1 MNQHVI
7 PAAHTILDAVALGEA
22 INAHYGLGTPF
33 VCELLHRGMN
43 DFYLVRAAGKKYV
56 AQVWRPGTTPVDKV
70 DYQMDF
76 MLHLDAGGI
85 PLPVPQ
91 RGADGSGHLIVAGPE
106 GERPVALFRFVEG
119 KAFSSDPTA
128 SVSRKMGVIFGQIHK
143 LSEGWDRTKEAR
155 LIDREKGIASSFP
168 YLEKLAAHRP
178 DDLAYYREVAD
189 AVTAGYRT
197 VRTAGNVPSG
207 AIHGDF
213 HIHNAFVRA
222 NDDVTIMDF
231 DACGLDYFAQEL
243 MSYRW
248 SIEKN
253 DLPMSLW
260 EVFLEGYETVRPL
273 SDLERSHIP
282 LFLVGKEFQYLCGF
296 SRAVNA
302 IGHVAFHF
310 PGFDW
315 FAESVRRHV
324 DDAKLL

>member
-1 MNQHVI
+1 MNQHIVS
-7 PAAHTILDAVALGEA
+7 AAHTILDAVALGEA
-22 INAHYGLGTPF
+22 INVYYGLGQPSN
-33 VCELLHRGMN
+33 CELLHRGMN
-43 DFYLVRAAGKKYV
+43 DFYLVRAAGAKYV
-56 AQVWRPGTTPVDKV
+56 AQVWRPNLTPVNKV

-76 MLHLDAGGI
+76 MLHLDAGGV

-91 RGADGSGHLIVAGPE
+91 RGTDGSGHIIVAGPE
-106 GERPVALFRFVEG
+106 GDRPVALFRFVEG
-119 KAFSSDPTA
+119 RAFSSDPTE
-128 SVSRKMGVIFGQIHK
+128 SVSRKMGVIFGQIHT
-143 LSEGWDRTKEAR
+143 LSAAWSKTKKGR
-155 LIDREKGIASSFP
+155 LIDREAGVVSSFP

-178 DDLAYYREVAD
+178 DDIAYYREVAD
-189 AVTAGYRT
+189 AVAAGYRAT
-197 VRTAGNVPSG
+197 KEADEVPSG

-213 HIHNAFVRA
+213 HIHNAFVRTG
-222 NDDVTIMDF
+222 DDVTIMDF
-231 DACGLDYFAQEL
+231 DACGLDYFVQEL

-253 DLPMSLW
+253 DLPMKLW
-260 EVFLEGYETVRPL
+260 DIFLEGYETVRPL
-273 SDLERSHIP
+273 SDVERRHIP